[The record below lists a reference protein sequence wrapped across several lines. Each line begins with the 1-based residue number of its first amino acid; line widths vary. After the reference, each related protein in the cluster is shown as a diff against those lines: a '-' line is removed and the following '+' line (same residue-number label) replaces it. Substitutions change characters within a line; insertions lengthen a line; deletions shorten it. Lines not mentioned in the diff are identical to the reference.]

1 MKRKWGISILVLFLG
16 PISVGLGG
24 QAKQGPVEIL
34 DGLSEISNCGGKLAA
49 GGVTC
54 VSGLRQALNAKKI
67 KTGDHF
73 TISTFLITNRG
84 EAPIT
89 GLEAT
94 IVAVQSGAK
103 SQTEVKIRID
113 KAVRKDG
120 GAVPIEG
127 RIVAIVS
134 ESSISEGWQYPL
146 VIADRYPRIPEDDVR
161 KPGERKYSED
171 ERHSSPLDSTPNVP
185 VYYRKVCSEKR
196 QHGSMNVC
204 PDILE
209 ALGVYG
215 YKGLVLGPVNA
226 ALPAESVL
234 TSEKNIR
241 LSKGTVLVIEVKNL
255 PRPR

>member
-1 MKRKWGISILVLFLG
+1 MKRKWIISILVLFLG

-24 QAKQGPVEIL
+24 QAKQGL
-34 DGLSEISNCGGKLAA
+34 DGLSETSNCGGKLAA

-54 VSGLRQALNAKKI
+54 VGPLLQALNANKM

-73 TISTFLITNRG
+73 TISTFLITDRG
-84 EAPIT
+84 EAPII

-94 IVAVQSGAK
+94 IIAVQSGAK

-127 RIVAIVS
+127 KIVAIVS
-134 ESSISEGWQYPL
+134 ESSISQGWQYPV

-171 ERHSSPLDSTPNVP
+171 ERRSSPLDSTPSLS
-185 VYYRKVCSEKR
+185 VYYRTVCSEKR

-204 PDILE
+204 TDILE

-226 ALPAESVL
+226 ALPGESEL

-241 LSKGTVLVIEVKNL
+241 LSKGTAFVVEVKNI
-255 PRPR
+255 PRAR